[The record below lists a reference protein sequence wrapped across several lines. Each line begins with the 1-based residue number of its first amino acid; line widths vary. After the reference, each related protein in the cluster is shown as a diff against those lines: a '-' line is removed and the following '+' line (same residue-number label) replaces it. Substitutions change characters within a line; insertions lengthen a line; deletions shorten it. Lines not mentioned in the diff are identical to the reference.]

1 MSEFSFEGRVAVVT
15 GAGRGIGR
23 AHARLLAE
31 RGAKVVVNDLGGSM
45 EGDGSDA
52 GPAQKVVEEIVAAGG
67 EAVADTHDVSTPAGG
82 QAVIDTAI
90 EHFGRIDVLV
100 NNAGIIRWAG
110 LPEVDAENLERHL
123 AVHLVGSFN
132 TLRAAWPHFVEQQ
145 YGRVVLT
152 TSSGLFGLD
161 NNLSYAAAKA
171 GTVGLA
177 RSAKLSG
184 EPHGIK
190 VNLIAP
196 AAMTRMGGGP
206 EEEPAETAPG
216 MPYMPSD
223 AVAPMVAYLAHES
236 CPVNGEIYTA
246 GAGRF
251 ARLFIASTEGY
262 VHDGGSVTV
271 EDVAGNWDAIN
282 DEKGYYVP
290 SDLMAWSGAF
300 LKHQFTPIP
309 SAGSTNPN
317 V

>member
-45 EGDGSDA
+45 EGDGSDV
-52 GPAQKVVEEIVAAGG
+52 GPAQRVVDEIVAAGG
-67 EAVADTHDVSTPAGG
+67 AAVADTNDVSTSAGG
-82 QAVIDTAI
+82 QAIIDSAI
-90 EHFGRIDVLV
+90 EHFGRIDILV

-110 LPEVDAENLERHL
+110 LPEVDAQNLERHL

-152 TSSGLFGLD
+152 TSSGMFGLD

-177 RSAKLSG
+177 RSAKLAG

-206 EEEPAETAPG
+206 EEEPAEAAPG

-251 ARLFIASTEGY
+251 ARLFIASTQGY
-262 VHDGGSVTV
+262 VHQGDPATV

-300 LKHQFTPIP
+300 LQHQFAPI
-309 SAGSTNPN
+309 AGSANS
-317 V
+317 

>member
-1 MSEFSFEGRVAVVT
+1 MSKLSFEGRVAVVT

-23 AHARLLAE
+23 AHARLLAA

-52 GPAQKVVEEIVAAGG
+52 GPAQKAVDEITAAGG

-82 QAVIDTAI
+82 QAIVDTAV
-90 EHFGRIDVLV
+90 EHFGRIDILV
-100 NNAGIIRWAG
+100 NNAGIIRYAG
-110 LPEVDAENLERHL
+110 LPDIDAENLERHL

-132 TLRAAWPHFVEQQ
+132 TMRAAWPHFVEQQ

-152 TSSGLFGLD
+152 TSSGMFGMD

-171 GTVGLA
+171 GTVGMA
-177 RSAKLSG
+177 RSAKLAG
-184 EPHGIK
+184 EPHNIK

-206 EEEPAETAPG
+206 EEEPAAAAPG

-236 CPVNGEIYTA
+236 CPVSGEIYTA

-251 ARLFIASTEGY
+251 ARLFLASTEGY
-262 VHDGGSVTV
+262 AHEAGPASV
-271 EDVAGNWDAIN
+271 EDVAANWEAIN

-290 SDLMAWSGAF
+290 SDLMAWTGAF
-300 LKHQFTPIP
+300 LKHQFPLGTGAAD
-309 SAGSTNPN
+309 S
-317 V
+317 

>member
-1 MSEFSFEGRVAVVT
+1 MSELSFEGRVAVVT

-52 GPAQKVVEEIVAAGG
+52 GPAQKVVDEIVAAGG
-67 EAVADTHDVSTPAGG
+67 QAVADTHDVSTPAGG
-82 QAVIDTAI
+82 QDIVDTAI
-90 EHFGRIDVLV
+90 ESFGRIDILV

-110 LPEVDAENLERHL
+110 LPEVDADNLERHL
-123 AVHLVGSFN
+123 AVHLHGSFN
-132 TLRAAWPHFVEQQ
+132 TLRAAWPHFVEQN

-152 TSSGLFGLD
+152 TSSGVLGLPD
-161 NNLSYAAAKA
+161 NLSYAAAKG
-171 GTVGLA
+171 GTIGLA
-177 RSAKLSG
+177 RSAKLAG
-184 EPHGIK
+184 EPHDIK

-206 EEEPAETAPG
+206 EEEPTEAVPG
-216 MPYMPSD
+216 QPYMPSD

-236 CPVNGEIYTA
+236 CPVSGEIYTA

-251 ARLFIASTEGY
+251 ARFFIASTEGY
-262 VHDGGSVTV
+262 AHQGGPATV
-271 EDVAGNWDAIN
+271 EDVAANWDTIN

-290 SDLMAWSGAF
+290 SDLMAWTGAF
-300 LKHQFTPIP
+300 LRHQFGPAAD
-309 SAGSTNPN
+309 SENA
-317 V
+317 

>member
-1 MSEFSFEGRVAVVT
+1 MSKLSFEGRVAVVT

-23 AHARLLAE
+23 AHARLLAA

-52 GPAQKVVEEIVAAGG
+52 GPAQKAVDEITAAGG

-82 QAVIDTAI
+82 QAIVDTAV
-90 EHFGRIDVLV
+90 EHFGRIDILV
-100 NNAGIIRWAG
+100 NNAGIIRYAG
-110 LPEVDAENLERHL
+110 LPDIDAENLERHL

-132 TLRAAWPHFVEQQ
+132 TMRAAWPHFVEQQ

-152 TSSGLFGLD
+152 TSSGMFGMD

-171 GTVGLA
+171 GTVGMA
-177 RSAKLSG
+177 RSAKLAG
-184 EPHGIK
+184 EPHNIK

-206 EEEPAETAPG
+206 EEEPAAAAPG

-236 CPVNGEIYTA
+236 CPVSGEIYTA

-251 ARLFIASTEGY
+251 ARLFLASTEGY
-262 VHDGGSVTV
+262 AHEAGPASV
-271 EDVAGNWDAIN
+271 EDVVANWEAIN

-290 SDLMAWSGAF
+290 SDLMAWTGAF
-300 LKHQFTPIP
+300 LKHQFQLGTGAAD
-309 SAGSTNPN
+309 S
-317 V
+317 

>member
-23 AHARLLAE
+23 AHARLLAAQ
-31 RGAKVVVNDLGGSM
+31 GAKVVVNDLGGSM

-52 GPAQKVVEEIVAAGG
+52 GPAQKVVDEITAAGG

-82 QAVIDTAI
+82 EAIINTAI
-90 EHFGRIDVLV
+90 EHFGRVDILV

-110 LPEVDAENLERHL
+110 LPEVDAQNLERHL

-132 TLRAAWPHFVEQQ
+132 TLRAAWPHFVEQN

-152 TSSGLFGLD
+152 TSSGVFGLP
-161 NNLSYAAAKA
+161 NNLSYAAAKG
-171 GTVGLA
+171 GTIGLA
-177 RSAKLSG
+177 RSAKLAG
-184 EPHGIK
+184 EPHNIK

-196 AAMTRMGGGP
+196 AAMTRMGGGS
-206 EEEPAETAPG
+206 EEEPTEAVPG
-216 MPYMPSD
+216 QPYMPSD

-236 CPVNGEIYTA
+236 CPVSGEIYTA

-251 ARLFIASTEGY
+251 ARLFIGSTEGY
-262 VHDGGSVTV
+262 VHQSGSATV

-300 LKHQFTPIP
+300 LQHQFAP
-309 SAGSTNPN
+309 SADS
-317 V
+317 

>member
-45 EGDGSDA
+45 EGEGTDV
-52 GPAQKVVEEIVAAGG
+52 GPARSVVDEIVAAGG
-67 EAVADTHDVSTPAGG
+67 VAVADTSDVSTEAGG
-82 QAVIDTAI
+82 EAMVEAAVT
-90 EHFGRIDVLV
+90 HFGRIDIIV

-110 LPEVDAENLERHL
+110 LPDVDLENLERHL

-132 TLRAAWPHFVEQQ
+132 TTRAAWPHFVEQG

-152 TSSGLFGLD
+152 TSSGLFGID

-171 GTVGLA
+171 GVIGLA
-177 RSAKLSG
+177 RSAKLAG

-196 AAMTRMGGGP
+196 AAHTRMAGGDPLGDS
-206 EEEPAETAPG
+206 AAQSAG
-216 MPYMPSD
+216 QHFMPSE
-223 AVAPMVAYLAHES
+223 AVSPMVAYLAHES
-236 CPVNGEIYTA
+236 CPVSGEIYTA
-246 GAGRF
+246 GDGRF
-251 ARLFIASTEGY
+251 ARLFIGSTEGY
-262 VHDGGSVTV
+262 LHQEGPVTI
-271 EDVAGNWDAIN
+271 EDVAGHWDTIN

-290 SDLMAWSGAF
+290 SDLMAWSGSF
-300 LKHQFTPIP
+300 LKHRFGEGVRQP
-309 SAGSTNPN
+309 
-317 V
+317 